1 MNPMKPDDTALEIEN
16 LDTSSAAPRSPQGR
30 RIIRSEELFGLN
42 REVRIQH
49 QGDLYVL
56 RLTKLGKLLLN
67 K

>member
-1 MNPMKPDDTALEIEN
+1 MKPDETPVEVEN
-16 LDTSSAAPRSPQGR
+16 LEAPSSASLSSRAR

-56 RLTKLGKLLLN
+56 RLTKLGKLILN

>member
-1 MNPMKPDDTALEIEN
+1 MKPDETPMEVEN
-16 LDTSSAAPRSPQGR
+16 LDAAPPSTRFLQGR

-56 RLTKLGKLLLN
+56 RLTKLGKLILN

>member
-1 MNPMKPDDTALEIEN
+1 MKPDEGALEGEN
-16 LDTSSAAPRSPQGR
+16 PDAPSVASRSPQAR

>member
-1 MNPMKPDDTALEIEN
+1 MKPDETALEIEN
-16 LDTSSAAPRSPQGR
+16 VDAPSATSRSHQGR

>member
-1 MNPMKPDDTALEIEN
+1 MKPDETPLEVEN
-16 LDTSSAAPRSPQGR
+16 RDAPSPASLSSQAR

-56 RLTKLGKLLLN
+56 RLTKLGKLILN

>member
-1 MNPMKPDDTALEIEN
+1 MKPDETALEVEN
-16 LDTSSAAPRSPQGR
+16 LDASLAASRSSQGR

>member
-1 MNPMKPDDTALEIEN
+1 MQPAKPDETALEAEKVG
-16 LDTSSAAPRSPQGR
+16 SPVAAPRPPTGR
-30 RIIRSEELFGLN
+30 HVIRSEELFGSN

-56 RLTKLGKLLLN
+56 RLTKLGKLILN

>member
-1 MNPMKPDDTALEIEN
+1 MKPDETALEVEN
-16 LDTSSAAPRSPQGR
+16 LDTSSAASRSPQGW

-56 RLTKLGKLLLN
+56 RLTKLGKLILN

>member
-1 MNPMKPDDTALEIEN
+1 MKPDEAALEFEN
-16 LDTSSAAPRSPQGR
+16 PDTPSAASRSAQGR

>member
-1 MNPMKPDDTALEIEN
+1 MKPDETPLEVEN
-16 LDTSSAAPRSPQGR
+16 VDAPSAPSRSPQGR

>member
-1 MNPMKPDDTALEIEN
+1 MKPDETPVEVEN
-16 LDTSSAAPRSPQGR
+16 LEAPSPASLSSRAR

-42 REVRIQH
+42 REVRIEH

-56 RLTKLGKLLLN
+56 RLTKLGKLILN

>member
-1 MNPMKPDDTALEIEN
+1 MKPDETRVEVEN
-16 LDTSSAAPRSPQGR
+16 RDAPSPASLSSQTR

-56 RLTKLGKLLLN
+56 RLTKLGKLILN

>member
-1 MNPMKPDDTALEIEN
+1 MKPDEAALEVEN
-16 LDTSSAAPRSPQGR
+16 LDAPSAASRSSQGR

-56 RLTKLGKLLLN
+56 RLTKLGKLILN

>member
-1 MNPMKPDDTALEIEN
+1 MKRNETPLEVEN
-16 LDTSSAAPRSPQGR
+16 VDAASTPFRSPQGR
-30 RIIRSEELFGLN
+30 RIIRSEELFGMN

-56 RLTKLGKLLLN
+56 RLTKLGKLILN